1 MTERTYTKGG
11 KLMSRKDQIIQIIED
26 LPENELDKLFKFL
39 HDNYEIVASKE
50 DIEAI
55 LRGKKEIENGEYREL

>member
-1 MTERTYTKGG
+1 
-11 KLMSRKDQIIQIIED
+11 MSRKDQIIQIIED